1 MAKKIKTTSIL
12 LGTGLTVLMIGG
24 WVASA
29 YALVHFAELPIDL
42 PGKPADSSVIGS
54 DAYDEANYPSEGY
67 KIARQWE
74 DVVIYK
80 PKVKISTVDEIIDIV
95 ELPEITEDELFVKLG
110 ELDESSL
117 LQFITKNPNC
127 IENGYEKI
135 FVDLVD
141 KNNTDTGLRT
151 KQGDK
156 VLSIDA
162 INSMMIAGRDIETP
176 SGTCNIKIAIVKDKS
191 QLDLSIADNMSIWE
205 LAETHAEKS
214 GALLVTN
221 ANGYVW
227 HESGSYATLYG
238 ALKYNG
244 ELIRRPNDEAQIVT
258 ISEDGTLDANGDI
271 ETALHA
277 VEMGPIL
284 IDEGEVVYS
293 IEEGTAED
301 RYAQTAIGQCD
312 DGTTIIVVAAGS
324 TYGANVGA
332 TYSEILQ
339 IMQDYGCTE
348 ASMLSGGSRSVMYY
362 NGRVVNETIGYND
375 TGVRLPSAIIVR
387 PNQGVIDMAT
397 ETINNKT
404 EENRADNQTTDKTN
418 VNEVEANG
426 ADTGETSEN

>member
-1 MAKKIKTTSIL
+1 
-12 LGTGLTVLMIGG
+12 
-24 WVASA
+24 
-29 YALVHFAELPIDL
+29 
-42 PGKPADSSVIGS
+42 
-54 DAYDEANYPSEGY
+54 
-67 KIARQWE
+67 
-74 DVVIYK
+74 
-80 PKVKISTVDEIIDIV
+80 
-95 ELPEITEDELFVKLG
+95 
-110 ELDESSL
+110 
-117 LQFITKNPNC
+117 
-127 IENGYEKI
+127 
-135 FVDLVD
+135 
-141 KNNTDTGLRT
+141 
-151 KQGDK
+151 
-156 VLSIDA
+156 
-162 INSMMIAGRDIETP
+162 
-176 SGTCNIKIAIVKDKS
+176 
-191 QLDLSIADNMSIWE
+191 MSIWE

-404 EENRADNQTTDKTN
+404 EENRADNQTTDETN

-426 ADTGETSEN
+426 ADTGATSEN